1 MEAVRRGS
9 LVTTDLGWRWSWT
22 AHAYAVIVAL
32 GIGYFVSKNPLQF
45 YDSLGNMLHVQ
56 SKGLSR
62 VLIED
67 FTARAFLRPF
77 LLASTDVTFELANGH
92 YLAMYKTIHVLQLV
106 ATAVLFVTLL
116 RVRSAPGAFA
126 VPLGVAMLFGAHTF
140 AGTVHE
146 GFPINTYLT
155 IVVCCLAAAN
165 LSFGRPALWRD
176 LAAAGLFVFSALTVE
191 SGLLVWVIFAAAW
204 IGGCRGVST
213 RGVLAATAGLA
224 AYFVLRFGLLDVGM
238 PSLQLRSSG
247 FGFRVLDPPELI
259 AMFGGR
265 PWIFYAYNV
274 VSQLLTVLVAEPKG
288 GVWVFTRGLLS
299 GELLPRDVIGVI
311 SSTGAT
317 LLIVWYGVSR
327 IGDWRRGVFE
337 HGDRLLLI
345 FVAVLCGNAAI
356 SYAYTKDVIVSPA
369 GVFHA
374 AAASVAFAHLLGRFA
389 SLPSVRLPAVAAA
402 LVLALFSAAWA
413 TRLVALHYIL
423 HQKAVI
429 VRNDWMLNGPR
440 PAGYGLEINPAGAA
454 LARQL
459 YDEAVRMRTAGT
471 YFYPVPDQAWKY
483 FERPW

>member
-1 MEAVRRGS
+1 M
-9 LVTTDLGWRWSWT
+9 TTAHDWRWSWT

-32 GIGYFVSKNPLQF
+32 GIGYFVSRNPLQF
-45 YDSLGNMLHVQ
+45 YDCLGNMLHVQ
-56 SKGLSR
+56 SKGLWG

-67 FTARAFLRPF
+67 FTAKDFLRPF
-77 LLASTDVTFELANGH
+77 LFAPIDLTFDLANGH
-92 YLAMYKTIHVLQLV
+92 YLAMYKTIHALQLV
-106 ATAVLFVTLL
+106 ATAVLFVNLL
-116 RVRSAPGAFA
+116 PVRSMTGALA
-126 VPLGVAMLFGAHTF
+126 VPLGLAMLFGAHTF

-155 IVVCCLAAAN
+155 IVVCCLMAAN

-176 LAAAGLFVFSALTVE
+176 LAAVGLFVFAALTVE

-204 IGGCRGVST
+204 IGGCRGVSK
-213 RGVLAATAGLA
+213 RAVLAATAALVG
-224 AYFVLRFGLLDVGM
+224 YFVLRFGLLNVGV
-238 PSLQLRSSG
+238 PSLELRSSG

-259 AMFGGR
+259 ARFGER
-265 PWIFYAYNV
+265 PWVFYAYNV

-288 GVWVFTRGLLS
+288 GVWVFTRGVLS
-299 GELLPRDVIGVI
+299 GELLPRDIIGVA

-327 IGDWRRGVFE
+327 IGEWRRGAVE

-374 AAASVAFAHLLGRFA
+374 AAASVAFAHVLGRFG
-389 SLPSVRLPAVAAA
+389 SLQSVRLTAVAVA
-402 LVLALFSAAWA
+402 LALAVYSAGWA
-413 TRLVALHYIL
+413 TRLVALHYNL

-429 VRNDWMLNGPR
+429 VRNDWMGNGPQ
-440 PAGYGLEINPAGAA
+440 PSGFGLETNPAGAA

-459 YDEAVRMRTAGT
+459 YDEAVRMRAAGT
-471 YFYPVPDQAWKY
+471 YFYPAPGEAWKY
-483 FERPW
+483 FEKPW